1 MARQKPILCKTVSIE
16 SYPLQLEGQGE
27 GLGWQK
33 TVAKHTQSLQWVVK
47 LSHWLLHCCFCGT
60 DAAAQESGIAENGKV
75 ALQCILR
82 LSWIL
87 GGPVRFG
94 EIQARAATVVI
105 RGLGSLPGLGPLK
118 GTNSL

>member
-47 LSHWLLHCCFCGT
+47 LSHWLLHCFCGT
-60 DAAAQESGIAENGKV
+60 DAAAQEWQSREWESGPAMHPPFE
-75 ALQCILR
+75 LD
-82 LSWIL
+82 S
-87 GGPVRFG
+87 GGSCS
-94 EIQARAATVVI
+94 I
-105 RGLGSLPGLGPLK
+105 R
-118 GTNSL
+118 